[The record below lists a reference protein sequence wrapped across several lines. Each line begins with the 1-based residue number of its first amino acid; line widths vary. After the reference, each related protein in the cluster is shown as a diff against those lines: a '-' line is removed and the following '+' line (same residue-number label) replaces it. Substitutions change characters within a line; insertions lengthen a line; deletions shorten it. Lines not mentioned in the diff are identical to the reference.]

1 MAKLRKYDLVGP
13 PLAISRRFSE
23 RTKYVLYRL
32 CFPSVM
38 DQCPSTIYVSPA
50 SNVMKI
56 LLEEDMYIVHCVCYF
71 LCYQCLSSVYVSLPC
86 SNVMKIL
93 LEDDIYIFC
102 FSSVMEQCL
111 STCRRQLFR
120 SACLFSSQITR

>member
-38 DQCPSTIYVSPA
+38 DQCPSTVYVSPA

-56 LLEEDMYIVHCVCYF
+56 LLEEDIYIVYVISSVISACLVST
-71 LCYQCLSSVYVSLPC
+71 CLSPC

-120 SACLFSSQITR
+120 SACLFSNQITR

>member
-56 LLEEDMYIVHCVCYF
+56 LLEEDIYIVYVI
-71 LCYQCLSSVYVSLPC
+71 SSVISACLVSTCLFPC

-93 LEDDIYIFC
+93 LEDDI
-102 FSSVMEQCL
+102 
-111 STCRRQLFR
+111 
-120 SACLFSSQITR
+120 